1 MIKHN
6 LEHTERSLNLKS
18 MTEGKATME
27 VAYKDTEKLMG
38 DFWMFSL
45 FLKVIR
51 NHYKLLRI

>member
-6 LEHTERSLNLKS
+6 LEHTEHSLNLKS

-27 VAYKDTEKLMG
+27 VSYKDTERLMG

-51 NHYKLLRI
+51 NHYKLLMI